1 MRLSAVLTIDG
12 SYGEGGGQIVRTA
25 LALSAIL
32 DRPVELVNI
41 RAGRKNPGLRPQH
54 LASVRALAQMTGA
67 HVRGAELGSS
77 ALHFIPG
84 LISGGSHRVE
94 IGTAG
99 AVSLVFQMLLAPL
112 GFAKTPSRLT
122 LSGGTHVPWS
132 PPSPYLSE
140 VFLPIA
146 AKAGLIATWEVERAG
161 FYPRG
166 GGEVQAAVKPIT
178 ALAPLDLS
186 DRGKLLRI
194 RAISAVA
201 GLPRRIA
208 ERQADQVSR
217 RLGNAGYEVE
227 IEIAELEASCPGDTL
242 FVWAEFEHS
251 RAGFGTL
258 GERGKPAER
267 VADEATDAL
276 LTFLTCRAAT
286 DSHLADQLVLLMA
299 LAPGRSIL
307 TTARI
312 SQHLLTNLWTVRQFL
327 PLPATLEGQIGE
339 PGRLTIDGAGIG
351 VQAKAAVT
359 ASPA

>member
-1 MRLSAVLTIDG
+1 
-12 SYGEGGGQIVRTA
+12 
-25 LALSAIL
+25 
-32 DRPVELVNI
+32 
-41 RAGRKNPGLRPQH
+41 
-54 LASVRALAQMTGA
+54 
-67 HVRGAELGSS
+67 
-77 ALHFIPG
+77 
-84 LISGGSHRVE
+84 
-94 IGTAG
+94 
-99 AVSLVFQMLLAPL
+99 
-112 GFAKTPSRLT
+112 
-122 LSGGTHVPWS
+122 
-132 PPSPYLSE
+132 
-140 VFLPIA
+140 
-146 AKAGLIATWEVERAG
+146 
-161 FYPRG
+161 
-166 GGEVQAAVKPIT
+166 
-178 ALAPLDLS
+178 
-186 DRGKLLRI
+186 LLRI